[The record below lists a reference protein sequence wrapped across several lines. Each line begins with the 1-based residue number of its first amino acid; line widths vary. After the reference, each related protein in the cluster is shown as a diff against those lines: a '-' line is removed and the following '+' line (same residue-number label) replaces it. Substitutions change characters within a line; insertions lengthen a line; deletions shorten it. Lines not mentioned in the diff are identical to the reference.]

1 LASFKFGESDYK
13 KPKCADQKNYTAFCD
28 LKTITFAVCQSGK
41 TKTLDF
47 VKISIWHQDCFLTG
61 YIAMQTFW
69 QKFKTTLAMIK
80 FEHTLFALPFAFLGA
95 VLAANGLPSAW
106 QILWITVAMFGARS
120 AAMTF
125 NRLID
130 RRFDAANPR
139 TAQRELPSGKLS
151 AKFAWA
157 FFITSVALFLLAAYL
172 LNWLTFVLSPVA
184 LLSILGYSYAKRFT
198 SLAHLI
204 LGWSLAISPTA
215 AWIAVRGTIDSG
227 TPLLLSLL
235 VMMWTAGFDVL
246 YACQDYDYDK
256 KAGLRSIPARFGIKN
271 SLMIA
276 RLFHAQAFFVLILL
290 YLVTDLGWL
299 ALTGVLAVGA
309 LMIYQHTL
317 VKAND
322 LSRMN
327 AAFFTTNA
335 FVSVILFIT
344 FGGAV
349 FYNKVF

>member
-1 LASFKFGESDYK
+1 MSFW
-13 KPKCADQKNYTAFCD
+13 
-28 LKTITFAVCQSGK
+28 
-41 TKTLDF
+41 TKLN
-47 VKISIWHQDCFLTG
+47 V
-61 YIAMQTFW
+61 
-69 QKFKTTLAMIK
+69 TLAMIK

-95 VLAANGLPSAW
+95 VLAADGLPTFR

-125 NRLID
+125 NRIID
-130 RRFDAANPR
+130 RRFDAENPR
-139 TAQRELPSGKLS
+139 TAGRELPSGKLS
-151 AKFAWA
+151 LGFAWS
-157 FFITSVALFLLAAYL
+157 FLIVSVLLFEIAAYS
-172 LNWLTFVLSPVA
+172 LNWLTFALSPVA

-215 AWIAVRGTIDSG
+215 AWIAVKGEIGSEV
-227 TPLLLSLL
+227 PLLLSLL

-246 YACQDYDYDK
+246 YACQDYEFDR

-271 SLMIA
+271 SLWIA
-276 RLFHAQAFFVLILL
+276 RVFHFQAFIVLVLL
-290 YLVTDLGWL
+290 YFVSDLAWPAL
-299 ALTGVLAVGA
+299 AGVVAVGA

-317 VKAND
+317 VKPND

-335 FVSVILFIT
+335 FVSVILFLT

-349 FYNKVF
+349 FLAKMV

>member
-1 LASFKFGESDYK
+1 MNS
-13 KPKCADQKNYTAFCD
+13 
-28 LKTITFAVCQSGK
+28 
-41 TKTLDF
+41 
-47 VKISIWHQDCFLTG
+47 
-61 YIAMQTFW
+61 FW
-69 QKFKTTLAMIK
+69 QKLKTTLAMIK

-95 VLAANGLPSAW
+95 VMAAEGLPTW
-106 QILWITVAMFGARS
+106 QQILWITVAMFGARS

-125 NRLID
+125 NRIID

-139 TAQRELPSGKLS
+139 TANRELPSGKLS
-151 AKFAWA
+151 VSFAWA
-157 FFITSVALFLLAAYL
+157 FFFASVALFEIAAYM
-172 LNWLTFVLSPVA
+172 LNWLTFALSPVA
-184 LLSILGYSYAKRFT
+184 LLSVLGYSYAKRFT

-215 AWIAVRGTIDSG
+215 AWIAVRGAIDSEV
-227 TPLLLSLL
+227 PLLLSLL

-246 YACQDYDYDK
+246 YACQDFEYDK
-256 KAGLRSIPARFGIKN
+256 RAGLRSIPARFGIKGA
-271 SLMIA
+271 MTIA
-276 RLFHAQAFFVLILL
+276 RIFHVQAFIVLMFL

-299 ALTGVLAVGA
+299 ALVGVIAVGA

-317 VKAND
+317 VKPND
-322 LSRMN
+322 LSKMN

-349 FYNKVF
+349 FLAKLN

>member
-1 LASFKFGESDYK
+1 
-13 KPKCADQKNYTAFCD
+13 
-28 LKTITFAVCQSGK
+28 
-41 TKTLDF
+41 
-47 VKISIWHQDCFLTG
+47 
-61 YIAMQTFW
+61 
-69 QKFKTTLAMIK
+69 MIK

-95 VLAANGLPSAW
+95 VLAADGLPTFW

-125 NRLID
+125 NRIID
-130 RRFDAANPR
+130 RKFDAENPR
-139 TAQRELPSGKLS
+139 TANRELPSGKLS
-151 AKFAWA
+151 VSFAWT
-157 FFITSVALFLLAAYL
+157 FFIASLILFEIAAYA
-172 LNWLTFVLSPVA
+172 LNWLTFALSPIA

-198 SLAHLI
+198 SFAHLI

-215 AWIAVRGTIDSG
+215 AWIAVRGAIDSEI
-227 TPLLLSLL
+227 PLLLSLL

-246 YACQDYDYDK
+246 YACQDYEFDK

-271 SLMIA
+271 SLRIA
-276 RLFHAQAFFVLILL
+276 RIFHAQAFIVLLLL
-290 YLVTDLGWL
+290 YFVTNLGWL
-299 ALTGVLAVGA
+299 ALTGVFLVGA

-317 VKAND
+317 VKPND

-349 FYNKVF
+349 FVTKYFQ